1 MSPMARSPRR
11 LALIVA
17 GAVLA
22 ALLVAAAWV
31 PIPYYAVGPGPTRN
45 VLPYIQF
52 QGPTRYDTTGSMS
65 MTTVRYYQV
74 TPLQA
79 FTNWLD
85 PNWAVVN
92 QDVLYPGGTTVQ
104 QDQTRAVSDMDQSKI
119 DATYVVLSRL
129 TKYPK
134 DHGPGVLVEGTA
146 EGCPAYG
153 HLFAGD
159 VITEIDGTAIGS
171 RAQAVKI
178 LNAADA
184 SQPLHFTLDVDGK
197 TEHATFTKAAC
208 GANGEALVGVVLI
221 PNFPFPV
228 QISSGDVGGPS
239 AGLMYALGLY
249 ELMTPGELTHGRAIA
264 GTGTIGLDGTVG
276 PIGGIRDK
284 VVGAERAGA
293 TLFLVPKGNMAELRG
308 VDTGGMRL
316 VSVGSFDEAL
326 QALRGASTSG

>member
-1 MSPMARSPRR
+1 MARSPRR
-11 LALIVA
+11 IALVVA

-22 ALLVAAAWV
+22 ALLIAAAWV

-52 QGPTRYDTTGSMS
+52 KGPTRYDASGSLS
-65 MTTVRYYQV
+65 MTTVQYFQV

-79 FTNWLD
+79 VTRWID
-85 PNWAVVN
+85 PNWAVVS
-92 QDVLYPGGTTVQ
+92 QDVVYPGGTTVQ
-104 QDQTRAVSDMDQSKI
+104 QDKTRSVSDMDQSKI

-146 EGCPAYG
+146 QGCPAYG

-159 VITEIDGTAIGS
+159 VITQIDGTTIHS
-171 RAQAVKI
+171 RNQAVQI
-178 LNAADA
+178 LDA
-184 SQPLHFTLDVDGK
+184 SGAGDTLRFTLDVDGK
-197 TEHATFTKAAC
+197 TEHASFTKAAC
-208 GANGEALVGVVLI
+208 GANGEALVGVVLV

-249 ELMTPGELTHGRAIA
+249 ELMTPGNLTGGRAIA

-284 VVGAERAGA
+284 VVGAEQAGA
-293 TLFLVPKGNMAELRG
+293 TLFLVPKQNMPELDG
-308 VDTGGMRL
+308 VDTGNMRL

-326 QALRGASTSG
+326 QALRGASASG

>member
-1 MSPMARSPRR
+1 MARSPRR
-11 LALIVA
+11 LALFVA
-17 GAVLA
+17 GGVLA

-45 VLPYIQF
+45 VLPYIRF
-52 QGPTRYDTTGSMS
+52 QGPPRYDARGSMS
-65 MTTVRYYQV
+65 MTTVQYFQV

-79 FTNWLD
+79 IGRWLD
-85 PNWAVVN
+85 PNWAVVR

-104 QDQTRAVSDMDQSKI
+104 QDETRSISDMDQSKI

-159 VITEIDGTAIGS
+159 VITAIDGTTIRS
-171 RAQAVKI
+171 RNQAVGI
-178 LNAADA
+178 LDA
-184 SQPLHFTLDVDGK
+184 SGAGDTLRFTLDVDGK
-197 TEHATFTKAAC
+197 TEHARFTKAAC
-208 GANGEALVGVVLI
+208 GAHGEALVGVVLV

-228 QISSGDVGGPS
+228 QIASGSVGGPS

-249 ELMTPGELTHGRAIA
+249 ELMTPGDLTGGRAIA

-284 VVGAERAGA
+284 VIGAEDAGA
-293 TLFLVPKGNMAELRG
+293 TLFLVPAQNMAALRRI
-308 VDTGGMRL
+308 DTGTMRL

-326 QALRGASTSG
+326 QALREASTSG